1 MEYFISSVPL
11 PPPPA
16 LRTGSMI
23 TLGRKCPACGSRH
36 VVAASGSARA
46 GAFPLAR
53 RCACA
58 DCGQQMVCL
67 PGFSRTIE
75 HRHHPRQRLP
85 PFFLVR
91 LPGQTTTR
99 FARIRDLSEGGIC
112 FVSPAEHTPPP
123 GRILLDLYNCNDGS
137 SLELLPAEIVATRE
151 SHLDSNGVSTTVINS
166 CARFTS
172 LNRAQKKV
180 LRACIARYG
189 SI

>member
-1 MEYFISSVPL
+1 
-11 PPPPA
+11 
-16 LRTGSMI
+16 MI
-23 TLGRKCPACGSRH
+23 TFGRKCPACGSRH
-36 VVAASGSARA
+36 LVSAAGTFRPS
-46 GAFPLAR
+46 AFPITK

-75 HRHHPRQRLP
+75 HRHHLRQRLP

-91 LPGQTTTR
+91 LPGQTAR
-99 FARIRDLSEGGIC
+99 FARIRNISEDGIC
-112 FVSPAEHTPPP
+112 FVSPAEQTPPP

-151 SHLDSNGVSTTVINS
+151 SHLDSNGISTAVINS

-189 SI
+189 TI

>member
-1 MEYFISSVPL
+1 MGYFIASLPFL
-11 PPPPA
+11 PP

-23 TLGRKCPACGSRH
+23 SFGRKCPACGSRR

-46 GAFPLAR
+46 RAFPLAR

-67 PGFSRTIE
+67 PGLSRTIE

-91 LPGQTTTR
+91 LPGQTTR

-112 FVSPAEHTPPP
+112 FVSPAGQTPPP
-123 GRILLDLYNCNDGS
+123 GRFLLDLYNCNDGS
-137 SLELLPAEIVATRE
+137 SLELLSAEIVATRE
-151 SHLDSNGVSTTVINS
+151 SHLDSDGVSTTVINS

-189 SI
+189 TV